1 MKRYLRWALALLTLA
16 AMTLGAAAEGLEV
29 LYEAPGETALEASSS
44 AVVLEAQAEDVDP
57 VSGETELTL
66 GDGEDAAP
74 SEDGTDAPAL
84 EIEPEAVASTLDT
97 LPGATQDGGTDLIP
111 EGEPST
117 EQGGETPAGAPDVS
131 QDGETPEGAPDGE
144 DKPEG
149 EPDAAQEGE
158 NQPEGAPDGEDKP
171 EGKPDAAQE
180 GENQPEGEPDEAKD
194 GENQPEGAPDAEQEG
209 GPDGTQDRE
218 KPEGAPDEAKDG
230 EKPEGA
236 PEDAQAGEASETA
249 SDEASAAAAGGA
261 GSDAPAQSAAS
272 APAAGAQAPAAD
284 AVAEA
289 QMPAETAAKQAAEA
303 APANIVLGVRETYAI
318 PGMEGATFTS
328 ANRKV
333 ATVTAAGVV
342 RGKKTG
348 RTKVVAVRGAER
360 VEYPVRV
367 KKAPK
372 KISFSKKKL
381 TLSYD
386 GTQHVGEQRKLSPKL
401 SKGSS
406 SRIAYVGYD
415 PKVVNVSPEGVVT
428 AVGVGTTRVTARTYN
443 KKKAKITVTVTLAP
457 GTGGSD
463 APVPFAASLAMGK
476 GERSAPLL
484 GGADVNAVCGGVTFK
499 STNKKVATVNA
510 QGVVKARKQG
520 KATIRIRGANGTRAN
535 VKIRV
540 YKAPR
545 KVTLS
550 AKKLSMDQ
558 YTTAKLTAKLP
569 KGQAGAVTFTS
580 SNEGIAQ
587 VDAGGTVSAVGVG
600 SAVITARTYN
610 GKKAKCTVTVGPLAL
625 EIHMA
630 DVARCSTGRTTVF
643 PIEVVNKAG
652 QVFTGPV
659 SVTIEP
665 ADVATYENGK
675 IQGRRGGQTAQLT
688 VKASETTRSCAVI
701 VEDSAN
707 AREVMAIAH
716 RGSIHWPENSL
727 EAFRYF
733 ATTGA
738 DAVELDVR
746 STSDGVQVV
755 LHDASFYSN
764 GVQLNVVNQTYE
776 TIKALFPN
784 ACTLDEALDEIAKSD
799 RDIFINTKETADGAK
814 CARAVRA
821 RGLQNRTVYF
831 CATDQI
837 FTQIYGVDT
846 AAKLGYSLGSGAVP
860 TGPELDQKI
869 KSLHAS
875 YIMLQKT
882 HATQEIV
889 EYWHARKYKVCVWTV
904 NDKDAM
910 RALCDMGVEGIVTD
924 YPEYCVEARARG

>member
-29 LYEAPGETALEASSS
+29 LYEAPEGTALEASSS

-84 EIEPEAVASTLDT
+84 EIEPEAVGPTLDT
-97 LPGATQDGGTDLIP
+97 LPVATQDGGTDLIP
-111 EGEPST
+111 EGEPSA
-117 EQGGETPAGAPDVS
+117 EQGGETPAGAPDVP

-171 EGKPDAAQE
+171 EGEPDAE
-180 GENQPEGEPDEAKD
+180 HDGENQPESEPDEAKD
-194 GENQPEGAPDAEQEG
+194 GENQ
-209 GPDGTQDRE
+209 
-218 KPEGAPDEAKDG
+218 
-230 EKPEGA
+230 PEGA

-249 SDEASAAAAGGA
+249 SNEASAAAAGGA
-261 GSDAPAQSAAS
+261 GSDAPAQSTAS

-289 QMPAETAAKQAAEA
+289 QTPAETAAKQAAEA

-415 PKVVNVSPEGVVT
+415 PKVVTVSPEGVVT

-463 APVPFAASLAMGK
+463 VPAPFAASLAMGK

-707 AREVMAIAH
+707 ARPVMAIAH

-889 EYWHARKYKVCVWTV
+889 EYWHARKYRVCVWTV
-904 NDKDAM
+904 NDKDTM
-910 RALCDMGVEGIVTD
+910 RALCDMGVEGIMTD